1 MRALIASA
9 LVAGVMLALPAMAPV
24 AAAAPAAIAAAEPA
38 LEPLPPPPTA
48 QPAPP
53 DPNRNCA
60 GANRGGYPGPDG
72 KVVPVSEEIIAEAC
86 YTREGD
92 RATVT
97 YRWSSVGPAQGD
109 MTFQLL
115 DCTANVVEPPMT
127 YTLPLG
133 KEQPSK
139 GGSGHQWFTVKP
151 GHQYRPQVF
160 GRGTYDRSSVAAGGP
175 AVGGFSREG
184 DPSFSGAGHC
194 Q

>member
-1 MRALIASA
+1 MS
-9 LVAGVMLALPAMAPV
+9 LVLPATAGVAS
-24 AAAAPAAIAAAEPA
+24 AAPAVPVLEPA
-38 LEPLPPPPTA
+38 PPPPTA
-48 QPAPP
+48 PPAPAQP

-60 GANRGGYPGPDG
+60 GANRGGYQGPDG

-92 RATVT
+92 RATIT
-97 YRWSSVGPAQGD
+97 YRWKAPGATDGD

-127 YTLPLG
+127 YTLPIK
-133 KEQPSK
+133 KEESSS
-139 GGSGHQWFTVKP
+139 GGNGHQMFTVKP

-160 GRGTYDRSSVAAGGP
+160 GRGTYDRSEIANGGP

-184 DPSFSGAGHC
+184 DPSFSGVGHC